1 MGFENEIITALKIH
15 KGLKFNS
22 DKNEL
27 NGEIKLTSGDT
38 YNVRIDLSSYPEFF
52 PTVYEVDE
60 RIPRKVDRHIYT
72 GTGACCFTTS
82 AKSQILLKTKVKS
95 LLFFINEIVV
105 KYFENNSYYEINGS
119 YFDEEYAHGSL
130 GIQGAYCD
138 ILDVKSTSI
147 ISYLLVERLEG
158 RLISEND
165 LCYCNS
171 NIQLGKC
178 KNGKH
183 LNNYRSFLLI
193 DQRVLLNDLK
203 HFKNILTQ

>member
-1 MGFENEIITALKIH
+1 M
-15 KGLKFNS
+15 
-22 DKNEL
+22 
-27 NGEIKLTSGDT
+27 
-38 YNVRIDLSSYPEFF
+38 
-52 PTVYEVDE
+52 
-60 RIPRKVDRHIYT
+60 DRHIYPSA
-72 GTGACCFTTS
+72 GACCFTTS
-82 AKSQILLKTKVKS
+82 AIALILLKTKVYS
-95 LLFFINEIVV
+95 LLVFLNEIVV
-105 KYFENNSYYEINGS
+105 KYFENNSYYEINGR

-130 GIQGAYCD
+130 GIQVAYCD

-147 ISYLLVERLEG
+147 LSYLLVERLEG

-193 DQRVLLNDLK
+193 DQRVLFNDLK